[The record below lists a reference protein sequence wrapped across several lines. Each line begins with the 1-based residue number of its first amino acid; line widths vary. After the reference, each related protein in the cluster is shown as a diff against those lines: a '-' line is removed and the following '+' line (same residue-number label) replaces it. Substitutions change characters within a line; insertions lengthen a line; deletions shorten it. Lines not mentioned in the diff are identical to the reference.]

1 MLLTI
6 NNIHKVDIDT
16 IPIDETWTMGEE
28 KTSTMHSIHAYPAK
42 FPPFITTKALQYANQ
57 QGIEVHTVADIFCG
71 CGTVA
76 YEALANRKSFFGC
89 DLNPVATLIARTKC
103 RKYDSNEIKKYFT
116 RIKALFFSDDL
127 DVDEYFCKNSR
138 ICYWFYPKQ
147 LNDLYKL
154 RSSIISVV
162 ETEKYLDF
170 FLCAFSSILKSCSK
184 WLTKSIKPQID
195 PQKQAKDVWEEFCKQ
210 ILKMERAN
218 ETSEVVEE
226 NNAEIL
232 TQSVLEL
239 NITEPFVDLLV
250 TSPPYV
256 TSYEYADIHQLSTL
270 WLDYS
275 PDYKHFRTGSI
286 GSLYHS
292 CDLRFNVPKLN
303 QSGLTVVMQMYSV
316 DKKQAKAIAQYYVN
330 MQEVVKKICNIVKKG
345 GACLFVIGNTEYK
358 NVKIDNARHLAES
371 LLNEGFYNVTI
382 KRRKILN
389 KILTPYRDKNGKFSS
404 DKTSR
409 KIYSEEFLIFAQ
421 L

>member
-1 MLLTI
+1 MILTI
-6 NNIHKVDIDT
+6 NNIHTADIDAL
-16 IPIDETWTMGEE
+16 PVDETWTMGEE
-28 KTSTMHSIHAYPAK
+28 KPSLMHSIHAYPAK
-42 FPPFITTKALQYANQ
+42 FPPFITTKALQYAKQ

-76 YEALANRKSFFGC
+76 YEALANRKTFFGC

-103 RKYDSNEIKKYFT
+103 RKYASNEIEIYFK
-116 RIKALFFSDDL
+116 RIKDLFFSDAIDI
-127 DVDEYFCKNSR
+127 DEYFCKNNR

-154 RSSIISVV
+154 RSSIISAVDA
-162 ETEKYLDF
+162 EKYLDF

-195 PQKQAKDVWEEFCKQ
+195 PRKQTKDVWKEFCRQ
-210 ILKMERAN
+210 ILKMKKAN
-218 ETSEVVEE
+218 ESSEVVEE

-232 TQSVLEL
+232 TQSVLDL
-239 NITEPFVDLLV
+239 NINEPFVDLLV

-292 CDLRFNVPKLN
+292 GELSINLSKLN
-303 QSGLTVVMQMYSV
+303 QSGLSVVMQMYTV

-330 MQEVVKKICNIVKKG
+330 MQYVVRKLHNIVKKG

-358 NVKIDNARHLAES
+358 SVKIDNARHLAES
-371 LLNEGFYNVTI
+371 FLNEGFYNVTI
-382 KRRKILN
+382 KRRRILN

-421 L
+421 K

>member
-6 NNIHKVDIDT
+6 NNIHTADIDT
-16 IPIDETWTMGEE
+16 IPIDEAWTMGEE
-28 KTSTMHSIHAYPAK
+28 KPSLMHSIHAYPAK

-57 QGIEVHTVADIFCG
+57 QGIDVHTVSDIFCG

-76 YEALANRKSFFGC
+76 YEALANRKNFFGC

-103 RKYDSNEIKKYFT
+103 RKYDSNEINRYFI
-116 RIKALFFSDDL
+116 RIKALFFSDDI
-127 DVDEYFCKNSR
+127 DTDEYFGKNTR
-138 ICYWFYPKQ
+138 ICYWFNSKQ
-147 LNDLYKL
+147 LDDLYKL
-154 RSSIISVV
+154 RFSIISVV
-162 ETEKYLDF
+162 ETEIYLDF
-170 FLCAFSSILKSCSK
+170 FLCAFSSILKGCSK

-195 PQKQAKDVWEEFCKQ
+195 PRKQAKDVWEEFCRQ
-210 ILKMERAN
+210 IQKMQRAN
-218 ETSEVVEE
+218 ETSEVCEE
-226 NNAEIL
+226 NNAEVL
-232 TQSVLEL
+232 TQSVLDL
-239 NITEPFVDLLV
+239 NINEPFVDLLV

-275 PDYKHFRTGSI
+275 PDYKYFRTGSI

-292 CDLRFNVPKLN
+292 GDFSINVANLN
-303 QSGLTVVMQMYSV
+303 QSGLSVVMQMYSV

-330 MQEVVKKICNIVKKG
+330 MQAVVKRIHNIVKDG

-358 NVKIDNARHLAES
+358 SVKIDNARHLAES

-421 L
+421 K